1 MNSTQL
7 KDSKIPC
14 STFMKT
20 VCDASNTKSET
31 RILKK
36 LNHRASYIHC
46 SSDIKLI
53 LSFEKQYLNPGMNCI
68 ELYKQERDITP
79 ANKCIK
85 KQHFFSTKRK
95 RLSKVRLGKPTIK
108 EKN

>member
-1 MNSTQL
+1 
-7 KDSKIPC
+7 
-14 STFMKT
+14 MKT

-31 RILKK
+31 NIKDRMLKK
-36 LNHRASYIHC
+36 LNHIASYIHC
-46 SSDIKLI
+46 SSDIKLT

-85 KQHFFSTKRK
+85 KQQFFQ
-95 RLSKVRLGKPTIK
+95 LK
-108 EKN
+108 ENVYQK